1 MGLADVWWQGGL
13 REDTKTIRKCK
24 CSFDSQL
31 QPICWSLN
39 PSVSEIGSIA
49 REKSV
54 KSDFSSDKMNAK
66 DAAVVNSDEEERRKQ
81 VTVFQHPDVPF
92 LKISINSSGRV
103 SQSSSGTE
111 NERERGG
118 ERTSCRTSLRRPTS
132 TAPKSGG
139 LSVPREVKARSLS
152 PARDRPG
159 LPTGRQNAREEVD
172 AAKPKRSFIDT
183 GSAKLFE
190 KAADLKSSL
199 DSPHY
204 RVPSMRD
211 EYQESVSLPSSPM
224 NSRKIGLS
232 YMTPPTTRKFGSSV
246 SPIIPSKHDEANS
259 KPPKLAQNLIRTE
272 ARSSAPVQPIPTP
285 FTFHLRGPDQPSSS
299 PSSRS
304 SSPAPFTSMLKSP
317 TPVAE
322 SSVSQRVS
330 RFDTASRS
338 DQLTPGSGTESDV
351 KKRGVSP
358 TPLGNLRLASSRPH
372 GETAGRNDSPSCS
385 TVCITWAASEEF
397 IQEHKCLGRVPFL
410 AVATYTR
417 LNLAALRLPKS
428 VC

>member
-1 MGLADVWWQGGL
+1 
-13 REDTKTIRKCK
+13 
-24 CSFDSQL
+24 
-31 QPICWSLN
+31 
-39 PSVSEIGSIA
+39 
-49 REKSV
+49 
-54 KSDFSSDKMNAK
+54 MNAK
-66 DAAVVNSDEEERRKQ
+66 DAAAAGGQLNSDEEEKRKQ

-92 LKISINSSGRV
+92 LKISINSTTGGHPVRV
-103 SQSSSGTE
+103 SQSSGTE

-118 ERTSCRTSLRRPTS
+118 ERTSCRTSLRRPTP

-159 LPTGRQNAREEVD
+159 LPTGRQTAREEVE

-285 FTFHLRGPDQPSSS
+285 FTFHLRACPDQPSSS

-372 GETAGRNDSPSCS
+372 GETAGRNDSRHAQPC
-385 TVCITWAASEEF
+385 A
-397 IQEHKCLGRVPFL
+397 
-410 AVATYTR
+410 
-417 LNLAALRLPKS
+417 
-428 VC
+428 

>member
-1 MGLADVWWQGGL
+1 
-13 REDTKTIRKCK
+13 
-24 CSFDSQL
+24 
-31 QPICWSLN
+31 
-39 PSVSEIGSIA
+39 
-49 REKSV
+49 
-54 KSDFSSDKMNAK
+54 MNAK
-66 DAAVVNSDEEERRKQ
+66 DEQQKSDEEERRKQ

-92 LKISINSSGRV
+92 LKISINSTCKSPVRV
-103 SQSSSGTE
+103 SASSSGTE

-118 ERTSCRTSLRRPTS
+118 ERTSCRTSLRRPTP

-152 PARDRPG
+152 PACRERPG
-159 LPTGRQNAREEVD
+159 LPSGRGREEGD

-204 RVPSMRD
+204 RVPSM
-211 EYQESVSLPSSPM
+211 EESVSLPSSPI

-272 ARSSAPVQPIPTP
+272 ARSSAPVQPFPTP
-285 FTFHLRGPDQPSSS
+285 FTFHLRGPGPDQASSS

-304 SSPAPFTSMLKSP
+304 SSPAPFTSMLKSS

-385 TVCITWAASEEF
+385 TVCITWPAA
-397 IQEHKCLGRVPFL
+397 
-410 AVATYTR
+410 
-417 LNLAALRLPKS
+417 
-428 VC
+428 

>member
-1 MGLADVWWQGGL
+1 
-13 REDTKTIRKCK
+13 
-24 CSFDSQL
+24 
-31 QPICWSLN
+31 
-39 PSVSEIGSIA
+39 
-49 REKSV
+49 
-54 KSDFSSDKMNAK
+54 MNAK
-66 DAAVVNSDEEERRKQ
+66 DAAAAGGQLNSDEEEKRKQ

-92 LKISINSSGRV
+92 LKISINSTGGHPVRV
-103 SQSSSGTE
+103 SQSSGTE

-118 ERTSCRTSLRRPTS
+118 ERTSCRTSLRRPTP

-159 LPTGRQNAREEVD
+159 LPTGRQTAREEVD

-285 FTFHLRGPDQPSSS
+285 FTFHLRACPDQPSSS

-385 TVCITWAASEEF
+385 TVCITWAAREEF
-397 IQEHKCLGRVPFL
+397 IQEHTCLGRSLSGSGNIHQIESCSAKAPQKCML
-410 AVATYTR
+410 IRLYAVTGRAGGKV
-417 LNLAALRLPKS
+417 LHS
-428 VC
+428 V

>member
-1 MGLADVWWQGGL
+1 M
-13 REDTKTIRKCK
+13 
-24 CSFDSQL
+24 
-31 QPICWSLN
+31 CWSLN

-54 KSDFSSDKMNAK
+54 KSDFCKSDKMNGK
-66 DAAVVNSDEEERRKQ
+66 DAAGVNNSDEEERRKQ

-92 LKISINSSGRV
+92 LKISINSTGRV
-103 SQSSSGTE
+103 SQSSSRAE

-118 ERTSCRTSLRRPTS
+118 ERTSCRTSLRRPTP

-139 LSVPREVKARSLS
+139 LSVPREVRARSLS

-159 LPTGRQNAREEVD
+159 LPSGRQTAREEVD
-172 AAKPKRSFIDT
+172 AAKKPKRSFIDT

-204 RVPSMRD
+204 RVPSM
-211 EYQESVSLPSSPM
+211 EESVSLPSSPI

-285 FTFHLRGPDQPSSS
+285 FTFHLRGPDQPSSN

-304 SSPAPFTSMLKSP
+304 SSPAPFTSMLKSQ

-385 TVCITWAASEEF
+385 TVCITWPAA
-397 IQEHKCLGRVPFL
+397 
-410 AVATYTR
+410 
-417 LNLAALRLPKS
+417 
-428 VC
+428 

>member
-1 MGLADVWWQGGL
+1 
-13 REDTKTIRKCK
+13 
-24 CSFDSQL
+24 
-31 QPICWSLN
+31 
-39 PSVSEIGSIA
+39 
-49 REKSV
+49 
-54 KSDFSSDKMNAK
+54 MNAK
-66 DAAVVNSDEEERRKQ
+66 DEQQKSDEEERRKQ

-118 ERTSCRTSLRRPTS
+118 ERTSCRTSLRRPTP

-152 PARDRPG
+152 PARERPG
-159 LPTGRQNAREEVD
+159 LPSGRQAGREEAD
-172 AAKPKRSFIDT
+172 AGIKPKRSFIDT

-211 EYQESVSLPSSPM
+211 EYQESVSLPSSPI

-285 FTFHLRGPDQPSSS
+285 FTFHLRACPDQPSSS

-372 GETAGRNDSPSCS
+372 GETAGGSIKPVPDEVNGHTAADKAHKNRNEGRGSSNEVIKAKMPLGIGSS
-385 TVCITWAASEEF
+385 TEKQKKKPDGFDFKEFLEKCKTEFEEKWNHPKHVSLIF
-397 IQEHKCLGRVPFL
+397 FSLCFSS
-410 AVATYTR
+410 R
-417 LNLAALRLPKS
+417 LLRKGKES
-428 VC
+428 I

>member
-1 MGLADVWWQGGL
+1 M
-13 REDTKTIRKCK
+13 
-24 CSFDSQL
+24 
-31 QPICWSLN
+31 
-39 PSVSEIGSIA
+39 
-49 REKSV
+49 
-54 KSDFSSDKMNAK
+54 KSDFCSDKMNAK
-66 DAAVVNSDEEERRKQ
+66 DERAQNSDEEERRKQ

-118 ERTSCRTSLRRPTS
+118 ERTSCRTSLRRPTP

-159 LPTGRQNAREEVD
+159 LPTGRQTGREEAD

-285 FTFHLRGPDQPSSS
+285 FTFHLRACPDQPSSS

-397 IQEHKCLGRVPFL
+397 IQEHKCLGRSLSGSGNIHQIESCSAKAPQKCML
-410 AVATYTR
+410 IRLYAVTGPAR
-417 LNLAALRLPKS
+417 GKVLHS
-428 VC
+428 V